1 VVVVT
6 PGIHLRWLPGARIE
20 FPYRERTLDAEFGT
34 GPSGPM
40 SGLVGGSRGS
50 FGVMTDE
57 RPLTGI
63 SKRPPGGGG
72 TERGR
77 DMVCM
82 QIRLLLAITH
92 RRRDT
97 S

>member
-1 VVVVT
+1 MWAAT

-57 RPLTGI
+57 RPL
-63 SKRPPGGGG
+63 P
-72 TERGR
+72 
-77 DMVCM
+77 M
-82 QIRLLLAITH
+82 QPNKEPKKGVILVFALSPFAKK
-92 RRRDT
+92 
-97 S
+97 